1 MRLRFAFSRRFG
13 CCSHAVTDYLR
24 RQLPHLPSLKRFG
37 AGVLSTAAAETT
49 RVRSAAGHGS
59 WTIRTVSAGP
69 TSCVGAV
76 YLLTS
81 DKIWRRRMSVCGCSR
96 QHLFLHGPSKLMGP
110 ICKPGNGHV
119 SAISPG
125 RMVEIAP
132 HGVFPWPDVHPR
144 RHALSGQPPLRA
156 QMSRARRAAGRYE
169 IALRLRSSGCR
180 CRAGLLARRA

>member
-1 MRLRFAFSRRFG
+1 MAKKG
-13 CCSHAVTDYLR
+13 KVHYLR
-24 RQLPHLPSLKRFG
+24 RKLPRRLPSLKRSG
-37 AGVLSTAAAETT
+37 AMILSTAAAETT

-69 TSCVGAV
+69 TSCVGFV

-81 DKIWRRRMSVCGCSR
+81 DKMWRRRMYVCRRSR
-96 QHLFLHGPSKLMGP
+96 QHQFIHGPSKLMGH
-110 ICKPGNGHV
+110 ICKPGKVYV
-119 SAISPG
+119 SVVSPG
-125 RMVEIAP
+125 RMVEIAL

-169 IALRLRSSGCR
+169 IALRLCSSGCR